1 MASRPT
7 VEPPRTVLV
16 DARNVQRSK
25 WPNIPD
31 DELVQ
36 LVQRWADE
44 HGHRPVI
51 VFDGSAPEGAIGTG
65 AESADDWLTR
75 EAARLAELN
84 EPFWLITSDREL
96 RDRAGRQAERVLGG
110 GRFARELTK

>member
-1 MASRPT
+1 MNNVLPK
-7 VEPPRTVLV
+7 TVLI

-31 DELVQ
+31 GELVE
-36 LVQRWADE
+36 LAQRWADDQ
-44 HGHRPVI
+44 GHRAVI

-65 AESADDWLTR
+65 GESADDWLTR
-75 EAARLAELN
+75 EAARLAELD

-96 RDRAGRQAERVLGG
+96 RDRAGGHAERVIGG
-110 GRFARELTK
+110 GSFARELTGSK